1 MKAAAKSRLY
11 TAAVWLARLIAGAT
25 FVVSGWAK
33 AIDPWGFIIKVE
45 EYLTVW
51 GMAFPREVVLTGC
64 IALACIE
71 FCTGVMLA
79 TGSLKRFSALTA
91 LAMMAVMLPLT
102 VYIYIAEPVADCG
115 CFGDFFVISNSAT
128 MLKNIVL
135 TALIVFLLIKGPSTA
150 GLYPAPIQW
159 LVITVSFAFPLWL
172 SFVGYNVQPIVDFRP
187 YKLGEPLFTEG
198 DAEAGELYVYEKDGK
213 RQTFAL
219 DELPDST
226 WTFVDVESTPSATG
240 HGFQILDSDGN
251 DVGPRLAEDDVPV
264 LFLVIAEPDM
274 QFLSRAHYV
283 NRLSEFAFAHGVDF
297 VALVGATGEALD
309 LWTELTRPR
318 FPVYT
323 AEDTSLKQLV
333 RGDGALVY
341 VSGGVIRWKRTLQS
355 MDISLSLSDSDE
367 DVFETNVEAV
377 DDGWLH
383 TTALGIYLLSLGVIY
398 LLSLSPR
405 MLRLFVRRPWMG
417 NGRNGRNAE
426 AGATQ
431 FKKK

>member
-187 YKLGEPLFTEG
+187 DRKS
-198 DAEAGELYVYEKDGK
+198 V
-213 RQTFAL
+213 
-219 DELPDST
+219 
-226 WTFVDVESTPSATG
+226 V
-240 HGFQILDSDGN
+240 
-251 DVGPRLAEDDVPV
+251 
-264 LFLVIAEPDM
+264 
-274 QFLSRAHYV
+274 
-283 NRLSEFAFAHGVDF
+283 
-297 VALVGATGEALD
+297 
-309 LWTELTRPR
+309 
-318 FPVYT
+318 
-323 AEDTSLKQLV
+323 
-333 RGDGALVY
+333 
-341 VSGGVIRWKRTLQS
+341 
-355 MDISLSLSDSDE
+355 
-367 DVFETNVEAV
+367 
-377 DDGWLH
+377 
-383 TTALGIYLLSLGVIY
+383 
-398 LLSLSPR
+398 
-405 MLRLFVRRPWMG
+405 
-417 NGRNGRNAE
+417 
-426 AGATQ
+426 
-431 FKKK
+431 